1 MAETVYDPKKVI
13 CDFGGFQF
21 SGYAKG
27 TYIRVSRN
35 EDGVKLDIGSDG
47 EHVIVRNQNKSG
59 QFRLTLQQD
68 SAGNDYLSAKAALF
82 EADGGGLHPFIVK
95 DLHGTTLHHAEVA
108 WVRKVSDWEASNEA
122 TNREWLFETPE
133 LTMFVGGA

>member
-1 MAETVYDPKKVI
+1 MAESVYDPKKVTI
-13 CDFGGFQF
+13 DFGGFQF

-27 TYIRVSRN
+27 SFIRVTRN

-47 EHVIVRNQNKSG
+47 EHVITRNQNRSG
-59 QFRLTLQQD
+59 TIRLTLQQD
-68 SAGNDYLSAKAALF
+68 SDGNDYLSAKAALF
-82 EADGGGLHPFIVK
+82 EADGGGIEPLIVK

-108 WVRKVSDWEASNEA
+108 WVRKYAEWEGSNEA
-122 TNREWLFETPE
+122 TNREWMFETPD